1 MRPGKVFW
9 KIIKRTNADK
19 IVYGFL
25 GYFCLC
31 AFLIWMVEP
40 GIPRLGDSVWY
51 SFSVITSIGFGDYTA
66 VTMIGRTI
74 SIVLGI
80 YGAVVL
86 AMIPGILVSYYMEIM
101 QIRKNENVNSF
112 MYQLEHLD
120 ELSKEELKE
129 VSEKV
134 KNWKM
139 KSNL

>member
-1 MRPGKVFW
+1 MGESKKVMRPGKVFW

-51 SFSVITSIGFGDYTA
+51 SFSVITSIGFG
-66 VTMIGRTI
+66 
-74 SIVLGI
+74 I

-101 QIRKNENVNSF
+101 QIRKNENINSF